1 MAVQPIACYAVEEEK
16 TETYSHTFDA
26 YVVDMDNNN
35 ALVGGLEA
43 RLVEYEFDAD
53 SEHYQ
58 AGERLRT
65 IAEWTTSD
73 TEHEYIT
80 CEDVRTDCV
89 YIMEIDELPE
99 DYSYQGDGYVKRH
112 HFGDSLRTLSYNPYK
127 IQLHNE
133 PPYEIW
139 EDFPITKTVDWNVSF
154 REYTSVAMPDMPV
167 EYIQGIDFE
176 VARMI
181 PDGKGS
187 FTPVETIGNWNTSE
201 ADTITFTTEETF
213 NSEDDRIC
221 FGFKFNAVPEEYE
234 EELSSLRKSLIMYSV
249 VNSTENR
256 FSDGYYVYE
265 QYGYSVRK
273 RQTGFYFTW
282 KKSDDEYITT
292 MPTNDNTTTTAP
304 SGNKTVGDANG
315 DNKLNVADAVFI
327 MQSLSNP
334 SEYVLTPENAES
346 ADVVNKGDGITT
358 MDALAIQMVDIGLL
372 NAEDLPV
379 TSEQIENLMN

>member
-1 MAVQPIACYAVEEEK
+1 MAVQPIACYAVSEE
-16 TETYSHTFDA
+16 TETYSYTFDA
-26 YVVDMDNNN
+26 YVVDMDNDN

-53 SEHYQ
+53 SEYYQ

-127 IQLHNE
+127 IQLNNE

-139 EDFPITKTVDWNVSF
+139 EDFPITKTVDWQVSF
-154 REYTSVAMPDMPV
+154 RDYTSMFDPDIPV

-187 FTPVETIGNWNTSE
+187 FKPVETIGNWNTSE

-234 EELSSLRKSLIMYSV
+234 KELESLRKTLIKYSI
-249 VNSTENR
+249 VNSTENCY
-256 FSDGYYVYE
+256 SDGYYVYE
-265 QYGYSVRK
+265 KYGYSVRR